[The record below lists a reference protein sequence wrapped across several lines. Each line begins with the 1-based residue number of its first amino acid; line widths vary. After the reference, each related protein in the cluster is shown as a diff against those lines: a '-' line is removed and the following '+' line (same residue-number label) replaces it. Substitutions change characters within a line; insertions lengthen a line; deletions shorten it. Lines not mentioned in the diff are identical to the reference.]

1 MIQVCVLQQYNR
13 LHVTKPYILLLMSH
27 VIFSSTEMARL
38 FTTFVLNLTES
49 QRHQKIPYLKRNGL
63 KIKYTD
69 LQSKEFYSLHLQ

>member
-38 FTTFVLNLTES
+38 FTTFVLNLT
-49 QRHQKIPYLKRNGL
+49 
-63 KIKYTD
+63 
-69 LQSKEFYSLHLQ
+69 